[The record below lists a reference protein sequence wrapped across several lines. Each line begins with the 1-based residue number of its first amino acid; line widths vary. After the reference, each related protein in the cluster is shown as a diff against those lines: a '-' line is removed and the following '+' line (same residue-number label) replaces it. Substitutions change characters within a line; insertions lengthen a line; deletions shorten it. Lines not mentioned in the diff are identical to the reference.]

1 MNLGELRNACLLQAR
16 TDAPDVVGNMD
27 LWINMAIR
35 RVCAE
40 QPPYGWWFTER
51 SETIPANAAGNLVL
65 SEVPL
70 EIREVIA
77 GTTRLTKIRSTNAYL
92 FSQAPSTLAYYDV
105 GKTVYLV
112 PPAPQS
118 TLFRVVYDAMLPDL
132 VVDSDENVLTAVAP
146 DVVIAGAMVEVSLHL
161 GRVEDAQVWD
171 ARFKEKLA
179 SLQRLNARRR
189 GVAVGDVA
197 SDARPS

>member
-16 TDAPDVVGNMD
+16 SDAPDVVGNMD

-35 RVCAE
+35 RVCTE
-40 QPPYGWWFTER
+40 QPPFGWWFTER
-51 SETIPANAAGNLVL
+51 AETIPANAAGNLTL

-77 GTTRLTKIRSTNAYL
+77 GTTRLIKIRSTNAYL
-92 FSQAPSTLAYYDV
+92 FAQAPTTAAYYDI

-112 PPAPQS
+112 PSSQPAA
-118 TLFRVVYDAMLPDL
+118 LYRVVYDVVLPDL
-132 VVDSDENVLTAVAP
+132 QSDSDENTLTVVAP

-161 GRVEDAQVWD
+161 GRVEDAQVWET
-171 ARFKEKLA
+171 RFREKLA

-189 GVAVGDVA
+189 GVAAGDIA